1 LSFDSQDRRLCR
13 IWLTEAGKQL
23 QTVLPPLA
31 HDLRE
36 QVLQGVTHSERQ
48 RLSALIDL
56 AIATLS

>member
-1 LSFDSQDRRLCR
+1 LILICR

-48 RLSALIDL
+48 RLSALTDL

>member
-1 LSFDSQDRRLCR
+1 LILICR

-31 HDLRE
+31 HDLRK

-48 RLSALIDL
+48 RLSALTDL